1 MGEKISVN
9 GINIHYERVGNGGEN
24 LLLLSGALGLNLY

>member
-9 GINIHYERVGNGGEN
+9 GINIHYERVGNGGHN
-24 LLLLSGALGLNLY
+24 LLLLPGALGLDFY